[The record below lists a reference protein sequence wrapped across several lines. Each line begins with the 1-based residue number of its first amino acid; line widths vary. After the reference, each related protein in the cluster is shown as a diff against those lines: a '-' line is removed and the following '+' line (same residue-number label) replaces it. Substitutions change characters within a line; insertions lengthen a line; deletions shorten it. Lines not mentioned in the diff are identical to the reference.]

1 MPTCGRVKPEILN
14 LKTWDLCYFSIYLI
28 KYILYYTDMDKF
40 SALGDPNRRR
50 IVELLANHGPLTATE
65 ISEKFSVSPSAI
77 SQHLKILREAGLIQM
92 KKKAQKRIYAID
104 SAAVHEMENWAK
116 RLTARWEQRFDAL
129 KRIIEAEKRK
139 QA

>member
-1 MPTCGRVKPEILN
+1 
-14 LKTWDLCYFSIYLI
+14 
-28 KYILYYTDMDKF
+28 MDKF

-50 IVELLANHGPLTATE
+50 IVELLANQGPLTATE

-104 SAAVHEMENWAK
+104 SAAVHEMEIWAK
-116 RLTARWEQRFDAL
+116 RLTALWEQRFDAL
-129 KRIIEAEKRK
+129 EKIIAAEKHK

>member
-1 MPTCGRVKPEILN
+1 
-14 LKTWDLCYFSIYLI
+14 
-28 KYILYYTDMDKF
+28 MDKF

-65 ISEKFSVSPSAI
+65 ISEKFSVSPLAI

-92 KKKAQKRIYAID
+92 KKQAQKRIYAINV
-104 SAAVHEMENWAK
+104 STMLEMENWVK

-129 KRIIEAEKRK
+129 ERIIEAEKHK

>member
-1 MPTCGRVKPEILN
+1 
-14 LKTWDLCYFSIYLI
+14 
-28 KYILYYTDMDKF
+28 MDKF

-129 KRIIEAEKRK
+129 KRIIEAEKHK

>member
-1 MPTCGRVKPEILN
+1 
-14 LKTWDLCYFSIYLI
+14 
-28 KYILYYTDMDKF
+28 MDKF

-50 IVELLANHGPLTATE
+50 IVELLANQGPLTATE

-104 SAAVHEMENWAK
+104 SAAVHEMEIWAK
-116 RLTARWEQRFDAL
+116 RFAALWEQRFDAL
-129 KRIIEAEKRK
+129 EKIIEAEKHK
-139 QA
+139 QD